1 MEGNKKDHNN
11 FHIAA
16 DMIIKWYEET
26 YSTMIIAVHPKRNLD
41 LELMRILLTA
51 KKQTLGALTLLANNH
66 ILPTHAL
73 IRILSEIWV
82 VLAWVLKPAKD
93 NERANPDDAYK
104 KLRRWDYGRLKKDIA
119 LLKELS
125 RTPEIE
131 SAIKNAEQTKAKLD
145 KDGIEELPNYQ
156 QMFRDLGDN
165 PEEKKEF
172 ENLYAKIYRKYSR
185 AVHLNRN
192 VTQNFIQIKNEDTES
207 AAMLYENDTK
217 PDDEELISVIC
228 ISNDINKGIRDFYGW
243 HIKTIQNEY
252 RQLEKMF
259 INKSTGNDSIDN
271 LQQTGPLS
279 PASICSP

>member
-1 MEGNKKDHNN
+1 MEENKRNQNN
-11 FHIAA
+11 FHVAA

-41 LELMRILLTA
+41 LELMRILLAA
-51 KKQTLGALTLLANNH
+51 KKQTLGTLTLLANNH

-82 VLAWVLKPAKD
+82 VLAWVLKPPKD
-93 NERANPDDAYK
+93 KERANPDDAYK
-104 KLRRWDYGRLKKDIA
+104 KLRQWDYTRLKKDIA
-119 LLKELS
+119 LLKDLS
-125 RTPEIE
+125 QTPEIE
-131 SAIKNAEQTKAKLD
+131 SAVENAEQTKAKLD
-145 KDGIEELPNYQ
+145 EDDIEELPNYQ
-156 QMFRDLGDN
+156 QMFRELGDN

-172 ENLYAKIYRKYSR
+172 EKLYAKIYRKYSR

-192 VTQNFIQIKNEDTES
+192 VTQNFIQIKNEDSQS

-217 PDDEELISVIC
+217 PDGEELMHIIC

-252 RQLEKMF
+252 KQLEKMF
-259 INKSTGNDSIDN
+259 IGNEK
-271 LQQTGPLS
+271 
-279 PASICSP
+279 

>member
-1 MEGNKKDHNN
+1 MKSKEDQDIFNT
-11 FHIAA
+11 AA
-16 DMIIKWYEET
+16 DTIIKWYEET
-26 YSTMIIAVHPKRNLD
+26 YSTMIIAVHPKSQLD

-51 KKQTLGALTLLANNH
+51 KKQTLGALTLLANDH

-93 NERANPDDAYK
+93 NERAKPDDAYK

-119 LLKELS
+119 LLKDLS
-125 RTPEIE
+125 KTPEIE
-131 SAIKNAEQTKAKLD
+131 TAIKNAEQIKAKLD
-145 KDGIEELPNYQ
+145 QDGIEELPNYQ

-172 ENLYAKIYRKYSR
+172 EKLYAKIYRKYSR

-192 VTQNFIQIKNEDTES
+192 VTQNFIQIKNEDTKT
-207 AAMLYENDTK
+207 ATMLYENDTK
-217 PDDEELISVIC
+217 PDGEELIHIIC

-243 HIKTIQNEY
+243 HIKTIQNEHK
-252 RQLEKMF
+252 QLEKTF
-259 INKSTGNDSIDN
+259 IEN
-271 LQQTGPLS
+271 QP
-279 PASICSP
+279 